1 MNSLSNLELM
11 TMAENANYGSR
22 NERISKSLKKYHTQ
36 KRLALQILTDLTQL
50 LDSAEPLEN

>member
-1 MNSLSNLELM
+1 M
-11 TMAENANYGSR
+11 TMAENVNYGSR
-22 NERISKSLKKYHTQ
+22 NERISKSLKKYHAQ